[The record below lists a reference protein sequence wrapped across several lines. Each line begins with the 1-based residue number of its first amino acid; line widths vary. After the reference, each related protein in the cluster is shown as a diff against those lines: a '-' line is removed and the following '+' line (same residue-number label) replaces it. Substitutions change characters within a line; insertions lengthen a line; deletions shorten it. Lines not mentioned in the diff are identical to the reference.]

1 MYFVDYVVALRK
13 TRLHSILPSLI
24 SLLNYHKD
32 LNMEVLRDYV
42 KFVNAIITRFV
53 RFTSNGECG
62 EVSEIAYLLKSGLS
76 GPDGVLYRIK
86 QLKTASNND
95 KKIENIHE
103 KIARIEGSLRKIR
116 C

>member
-1 MYFVDYVVALRK
+1 
-13 TRLHSILPSLI
+13 
-24 SLLNYHKD
+24 
-32 LNMEVLRDYV
+32 MEVLRDYV

-62 EVSEIAYLLKSGLS
+62 EVSEITYLLKSGLS
-76 GPDGVLYRIK
+76 GQDGVLYKIK
-86 QLKTASNND
+86 QLKAASNND

-103 KIARIEGSLRKIR
+103 KIARIKESLQKIR